1 MQSYNYC
8 LDKDFFLVI
17 HRHENNSFYVEIE
30 NIPQQWI
37 CLVKSEKL
45 LMIFINSI
53 SIFDHE

>member
-1 MQSYNYC
+1 MQSYNCC
-8 LDKDFFLVI
+8 LDKDFLLVI
-17 HRHENNSFYVEIE
+17 HRDENNSFDVEIE
-30 NIPQQWI
+30 NIPQQWK